1 MKVSL
6 EGRVAWRRHTG
17 SLRTLFLWKQGSPR
31 DWDSSCGSWSPC
43 IPASITIN
51 LKGIL
56 EVAQGMMC
64 SAGLL
69 PIKTNEEF
77 FTTPGIHKTTS
88 EVRNGV
94 GGTLQ
99 GAVTES

>member
-1 MKVSL
+1 
-6 EGRVAWRRHTG
+6 
-17 SLRTLFLWKQGSPR
+17 
-31 DWDSSCGSWSPC
+31 
-43 IPASITIN
+43 
-51 LKGIL
+51 
-56 EVAQGMMC
+56 MMC